1 MAYNP
6 NSDEVWGKEL
16 RVYSSM
22 SEADYHRVLQQ
33 GAFAYQSGTPYAE
46 NPHNDH
52 ESKAAW
58 IEGWQ
63 LAAFHERM
71 FTTRTVQ

>member
-33 GAFAYQSGTPYAE
+33 GAFAYQSGAPYADLLGKTE
-46 NPHNDH
+46 
-52 ESKAAW
+52 
-58 IEGWQ
+58 IC
-63 LAAFHERM
+63 
-71 FTTRTVQ
+71 